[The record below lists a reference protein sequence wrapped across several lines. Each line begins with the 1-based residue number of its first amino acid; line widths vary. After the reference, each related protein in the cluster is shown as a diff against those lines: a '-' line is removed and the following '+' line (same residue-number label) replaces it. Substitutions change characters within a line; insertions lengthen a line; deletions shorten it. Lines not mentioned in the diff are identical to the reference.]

1 MGYQIG
7 DRKLPLDVAWT
18 DADGIQRPAN
28 WLRLST
34 ERDRELLG
42 ITWVAE
48 TNQVWDQKF
57 YKGYDDD
64 GNLIPK
70 RLEDENAVGEDGE
83 AVLDADGNQV
93 VDTGLKTLWKAKQN
107 EIAATLLAPSD
118 WRVVKE
124 LEVNSSFA
132 NARTAYP
139 SAWMTYRAAVRT
151 ACNTR
156 QTEIDNCSDVAAL
169 KELLF
174 GSATIEQQK
183 TDADGNGVTETVTF
197 QRQQVD
203 SEGLG
208 VVDENGKAVMEDVT
222 EERSVMET
230 VANPNIATAWPD
242 LVE

>member
-1 MGYQIG
+1 MGYQLSDG
-7 DRKLPLDVAWT
+7 TKLPLDVPFT
-18 DADGIQRPAN
+18 TPDGVQRPAN
-28 WLRLST
+28 FLRLST

-48 TNQVWDQKF
+48 TNRVWDQKF
-57 YKGYDDD
+57 YWGYDSEN
-64 GNLIPK
+64 NLIPK
-70 RLEDENAVGEDGE
+70 QLNDEAILDEDGNDTGE
-83 AVLDADGNQV
+83 VQ
-93 VDTGLKTLWKAKQN
+93 TGLKTLWKAKQD
-107 EIAATLLAPSD
+107 EIASSLLAPSD
-118 WRVVKE
+118 WRVIKAKE
-124 LEVNSSFA
+124 TSTNI
-132 NARTAYP
+132 P
-139 SAWMTYRAAVRT
+139 SAWKTYRAAVRT

-156 QTEIDNCSDVAAL
+156 QSEIDACSDVAAL

-174 GSATIEQQK
+174 GSPTIEQQQ

-230 VANPNIATAWPD
+230 VANPSIATAWPD
-242 LVE
+242 PVE

>member
-48 TNQVWDQKF
+48 ASNSYDQRF
-57 YKGYDDD
+57 YWGVDNPKQLNDEAILDED
-64 GNLIPK
+64 GN
-70 RLEDENAVGEDGE
+70 DTGE
-83 AVLDADGNQV
+83 VQ
-93 VDTGLKTLWKAKQN
+93 TGLKTLWKAKQN
-107 EIAATLLAPSD
+107 EIAASLLAPSD

-174 GSATIEQQK
+174 GSATIEQQQ
-183 TDADGNGVTETVTF
+183 TDDDGNGV
-197 QRQQVD
+197 VD
-203 SEGLG
+203 DDG
-208 VVDENGKAVMEDVT
+208 NA
-222 EERSVMET
+222 VMET

-242 LVE
+242 PVE

>member
-42 ITWVAE
+42 ITWVADAS
-48 TNQVWDQKF
+48 NNYDQRF
-57 YKGYDDD
+57 YWGVD
-64 GNLIPK
+64 NPK
-70 RLEDENAVGEDGE
+70 QLNDEPEVDENGDETGRT
-83 AVLDADGNQV
+83 Q
-93 VDTGLKTLWKAKQN
+93 TGLKTLWKAKQD
-107 EIAATLLAPSD
+107 EIAASLLAPSD

-156 QTEIDNCSDVAAL
+156 QSEIDACSDVAAL

-174 GSATIEQQK
+174 GSATIEQQQ
-183 TDADGNGVTETVTF
+183 TDDDGNGV
-197 QRQQVD
+197 VD
-203 SEGLG
+203 DDG
-208 VVDENGKAVMEDVT
+208 NA
-222 EERSVMET
+222 VMET

-242 LVE
+242 AIE

>member
-42 ITWVAE
+42 ITWVAD
-48 TNQVWDQKF
+48 TSNSYDQRF
-57 YKGYDDD
+57 YWNSSTPKQLNDEPEVDED
-64 GNLIPK
+64 GN
-70 RLEDENAVGEDGE
+70 ETGET
-83 AVLDADGNQV
+83 Q
-93 VDTGLKTLWKAKQN
+93 TGLKTLWKARQN
-107 EIAATLLAPSD
+107 EIAASLLAPSD

-124 LEVNSSFA
+124 LEVNSSFSA
-132 NARTAYP
+132 AKTAFP
-139 SAWMTYRAAVRT
+139 TEWQTYRAAVRT

-156 QTEIDNCSDVAAL
+156 QSEIDACSDVAAL

-174 GSATIEQQK
+174 GSPTIERQQ
-183 TDADGNGVTETVTF
+183 TDADGNGVTETVTL
-197 QRQQVD
+197 QRVQTD
-203 SEGLG
+203 SEGFN
-208 VVDENGKAVMEDVT
+208 VVDENGEDVMEDYTV
-222 EERSVMET
+222 ERPVMEA

-242 LVE
+242 PVE

>member
-48 TNQVWDQKF
+48 TNQAWDQKF
-57 YKGYDDD
+57 YWGYDSDN
-64 GNLIPK
+64 NLIPK
-70 RLEDENAVGEDGE
+70 QLNDQPEVDK
-83 AVLDADGNQV
+83 DGNETGETQ
-93 VDTGLKTLWKAKQN
+93 TGLKTLWKAKQD
-107 EIAATLLAPSD
+107 EIAASLLAPSD
-118 WRVVKE
+118 WRVVKV
-124 LEVNSSFA
+124 LEVNTSFSA
-132 NARTAYP
+132 AKTALP
-139 SAWMTYRAAVRT
+139 SKWQTYRAAVRT

-156 QTEIDNCSDVAAL
+156 QGEIDACSDVAAL

-174 GSATIEQQK
+174 GSATIE
-183 TDADGNGVTETVTF
+183 
-197 QRQQVD
+197 RQQTD
-203 SEGLG
+203 SEGNG
-208 VVDENGKAVMEDVT
+208 VVDENDNP
-222 EERSVMET
+222 VMET

-242 LVE
+242 AIE

>member
-48 TNQVWDQKF
+48 TSNNYDQRF
-57 YKGYDDD
+57 YWSPTNPKQLNDEAILDED
-64 GNLIPK
+64 GNDTGK
-70 RLEDENAVGEDGE
+70 V
-83 AVLDADGNQV
+83 Q
-93 VDTGLKTLWKAKQN
+93 TGLKTLWKAKQD
-107 EIAATLLAPSD
+107 EIAASLLAPSD

-124 LEVNSSFA
+124 LEVNSSFSA
-132 NARTAYP
+132 AKTAYP
-139 SAWMTYRAAVRT
+139 TEWQTYRAAVRT

-174 GSATIEQQK
+174 GSATIEQQQ
-183 TDADGNGVTETVTF
+183 TDDDGNGV
-197 QRQQVD
+197 VD
-203 SEGLG
+203 DDG
-208 VVDENGKAVMEDVT
+208 NQ
-222 EERSVMET
+222 VMET

-242 LVE
+242 PVE